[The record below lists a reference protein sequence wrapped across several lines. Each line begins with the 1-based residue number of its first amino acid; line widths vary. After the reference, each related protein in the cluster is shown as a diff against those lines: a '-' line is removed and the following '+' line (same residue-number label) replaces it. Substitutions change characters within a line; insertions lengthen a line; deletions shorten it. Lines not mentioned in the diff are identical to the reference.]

1 MVVAG
6 PEIISRGFVYERE
19 AEELMDSVR
28 NVVLHILGDY
38 DRIEP
43 CDWNPIKTRV
53 REELRKH
60 LIEKIK
66 RNPMILPI
74 IVEI

>member
-1 MVVAG
+1 
-6 PEIISRGFVYERE
+6 
-19 AEELMDSVR
+19 MDSVR